1 MLKRLALL
9 AIAGVA
15 AIACLSSAQA
25 DNSYQT
31 LSDPVEHDTNGKIL
45 VQEVFWYGCPHCYSL
60 ESDFKTWRDQAPS
73 DVDVELLPATMGKT
87 WTDHARAFYA
97 AKDLGILDKTHEDF
111 FKAIHEQGQQLTDAD
126 DIADFYSNYGVSK
139 KKVLDTLNSF
149 GLKSQVNQAHA
160 ELLAYKIMGTPAIVV
175 DGKYVVTPGS
185 AGGVDNML
193 NVTDELIDKVRD
205 EQASQ

>member
-9 AIAGVA
+9 AIASVA

-25 DNSYQT
+25 DDSYQT
-31 LSDPVEHDTNGKIL
+31 LSEPVSHDTGGKIL
-45 VQEVFWYGCPHCYSL
+45 VQEVFWYGCPHCYDL
-60 ESDFKTWRDQAPS
+60 ESSFKTWRDKAPS

-97 AKDLGILDKTHEDF
+97 AQDLDILDKTHEDF
-111 FKAIHEQGQQLTDAD
+111 FNAIHQQHRRLTDPD

-139 KKVLDTLNSF
+139 EKVLDTLNSF
-149 GLKSQVNQAHA
+149 GLKSQVNRAHS

-175 DGKYVVTPGS
+175 DGKYVVTPQT
-185 AGGVDNML
+185 AGGLDNML
-193 NVTDELIDKVRD
+193 NVTDQLIEKVRA
-205 EQASQ
+205 EKSAQ